1 MKIVEKEAKSIIV
14 PSRLPH
20 ADYVA
25 NPYTGCQFGC
35 LYCYATF
42 TGRFVNE
49 PRSAWGSYVYIKT
62 NAVDLAKK
70 QLQKWP
76 ASKRDSSIMLSS
88 VSDPYQGLEKKYRLT
103 RGILQ
108 ALVDVRY
115 PGPISILTKSP
126 LVLDDVD
133 LLKQLDAQVG
143 LTITTTDDK
152 LSRFLEVTAPLASRR
167 LDTLKQLVTQ
177 GIPTYAFVGPL
188 LPHFRYQPR
197 LLDDLFRRI
206 TETGTREIYLEHINL
221 PRYVKERVW
230 KELAHEPEEVQEI
243 YRRAESRAHRQV
255 LSDIV
260 YGLVR
265 KHGLSTRLGGPIYH
279 PDLNN

>member
-1 MKIVEKEAKSIIV
+1 MKIVEKKAKSIIV

-49 PRSAWGSYVYIKT
+49 PRSAWGSYVYVKS
-62 NAVDLAKK
+62 NAAELARK
-70 QLQKWP
+70 QLEKWP
-76 ASKRDSSIMLSS
+76 AAKMEATIMLSS
-88 VSDPYQGLEKKYRLT
+88 VCDPYQGLEKKYRLT

-108 ALVDVRY
+108 ALVDTRY
-115 PGPISILTKSP
+115 PGPVSILTKSP

-133 LLKQLDAQVG
+133 LLKQLNAQVG
-143 LTITTTDDK
+143 LTVTTSDDK

-167 LDTLKQLVTQ
+167 LETLRQLAAQ
-177 GIPTYAFVGPL
+177 GITTYAFVGPL
-188 LPHFRYQPR
+188 LPHFRYQPG
-197 LLDDLFRRI
+197 LLDELFGQI
-206 TETGTREIYLEHINL
+206 AATGTRQVYLEHINL
-221 PRYVKERVW
+221 PRYVKERIW
-230 KELAHEPEEVQEI
+230 KELDHEPEEVQEL
-243 YRRAESRAHRQV
+243 YRGAETRAHRQV
-255 LSDIV
+255 LSDII

-265 KHGLSTRLGGPIYH
+265 KHSLSMLMGGPFYH
-279 PDLNN
+279 PDIV

>member
-1 MKIVEKEAKSIIV
+1 MKIVEREAKSILV

-49 PRSAWGSYVYIKT
+49 PRSAWGSYVYVKT
-62 NAVDLAKK
+62 NAAQLARK
-70 QLQKWP
+70 QLEKWP
-76 ASKRDSSIMLSS
+76 ASKLDATIMLSS
-88 VSDPYQGLEKKYRLT
+88 VCDPYQGIEKKYHLT

-108 ALVDVRY
+108 ALVDARY
-115 PGPISILTKSP
+115 PGRVSILTKSP

-133 LLKQLDAQVG
+133 LLKQLNCEVG
-143 LTITTTDDK
+143 LTVTTTDDG

-167 LDTLKQLVTQ
+167 LETLRQLAAQ
-177 GIPTYAFVGPL
+177 GVATYAFVGPL
-188 LPHFRYQPR
+188 LPHFRYQPA
-197 LLDDLFRRI
+197 LLDDLFAQIAGTGARRV
-206 TETGTREIYLEHINL
+206 YLEHINL
-221 PRYVKERVW
+221 PHYVKERTW
-230 KELAHEPEEVQEI
+230 KELAHEPDEIQEL
-243 YRRAESRAHRQV
+243 YRRAETPAHRQI
-255 LSDIV
+255 LSDII

-265 KHGLSTRLGGPIYH
+265 KHGLSMLMGGPFYH
-279 PDLNN
+279 PEIV